1 MRSLS
6 AASDPNFSRAR
17 TFAVHGA
24 VVTAQRLDPGLYVV
38 STPIGNLADVTL
50 RALAILA
57 AADIILA
64 EDTRVTRRLLDH
76 YAITTKTAAY
86 HAHNE
91 HAGAG
96 PIVERLS
103 RGEAIALVS
112 DAGTP
117 LVSDPGAGLIQAAIA
132 QGISVFAAPG
142 ASAALAALAS
152 SGLPAEP
159 FFFEGFLPPKSAAR
173 RARLNALVNVAAT
186 LVFYE
191 APHRVLEALDDL
203 AKELGPRQACV
214 ARELTKLHEE
224 LRRGDLFALAQ
235 QWRAG
240 AETRGEF
247 VIVVAPPEAAAAASD
262 ETVDDALREA
272 LVTLSIKDAAAAVA
286 ARFALPRRDLYARAL
301 AMARTRP

>member
-1 MRSLS
+1 MNSRP
-6 AASDPNFSRAR
+6 AASDPDVSKPR

-24 VVTAQRLDPGLYVV
+24 VVAAQRLDPGLYVV

-57 AADIILA
+57 AADVVLA

-76 YAITTKTAAY
+76 YSIATKTSAY

-103 RGEAIALVS
+103 RGETIALVS

-117 LVSDPGAGLIQAAIA
+117 LVSDPGAGLIHAAIA
-132 QGISVFAAPG
+132 EGIPVFAAPG

-173 RARLNALVNVAAT
+173 RTRLNALVNVAAT

-191 APHRVLEALDDL
+191 APHRVAETLDDL

-224 LRRGDLFALAQ
+224 IRRSDLPSLAQ
-235 QWRAG
+235 QWREG

-272 LVTLSIKDAAAAVA
+272 LVRLSVKDAAAAVA

-301 AMARTRP
+301 AMARGRP